1 MADLNDMEPVYDE
14 RTERDTCALPRP
26 RPENPS
32 TLLACCA
39 NCAFM
44 RPAGGTRKTECHRFA
59 PRPVTSAKSPSAVW
73 PEVIP
78 TEWCGD
84 YKLKGS

>member
-14 RTERDTCALPRP
+14 RTDRDTCALPQQRP
-26 RPENPS
+26 SFPS
-32 TLLACCA
+32 FVPCCA
-39 NCAFM
+39 NCAYM
-44 RPAGGTRKTECHRFA
+44 RSVANKAECRRFA
-59 PRPVTSAKSPSAVW
+59 PRPVVNGKTPSAVW

-84 YKLKGS
+84 YKVKGA